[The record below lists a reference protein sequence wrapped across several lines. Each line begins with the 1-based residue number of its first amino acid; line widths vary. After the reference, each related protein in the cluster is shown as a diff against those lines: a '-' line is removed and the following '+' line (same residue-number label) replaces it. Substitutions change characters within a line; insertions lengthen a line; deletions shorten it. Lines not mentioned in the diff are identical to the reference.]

1 MNPEDWCSCIDG
13 ALTKE
18 NYINSIKEAGFS
30 DVKTLNEQV
39 YINEDKTNRIITSV
53 VIGATAK

>member
-1 MNPEDWCSCIDG
+1 
-13 ALTKE
+13 
-18 NYINSIKEAGFS
+18 
-30 DVKTLNEQV
+30 LNEQI